1 MNFVLLKMKLKFD
14 VKINLILLFFF
25 SNKKIFFFQGYIG
38 KMSKEHEKR
47 VKKAKKGNET
57 LECEIC
63 CQEDLLIDDMV
74 ECTVGH
80 LYCRLVYKIILFFY

>member
-1 MNFVLLKMKLKFD
+1 MKLKFD
-14 VKINLILLFFF
+14 VRKFSLEIFLSKLIC
-25 SNKKIFFFQGYIG
+25 FQGYLG
-38 KMSKEHEKR
+38 KVSKEHEKR

-80 LYCRLVYKIILFFY
+80 LYCRLV